1 MTNKYINH
9 FSDALLK
16 GGAIDKLQDNIH
28 QKYKEL
34 SQDDLMKLLLQ
45 KDDLLKQKDELIEHY
60 ETESDNS
67 SSSSKRRPRIMKDIE
82 KYDIFNFHKFLRTED
97 GKILSSNPELYQY
110 TPSLTAFDKNLK
122 ANPNYYRDYQK
133 RFIEDWSLSVQEL
146 VILYYGVGSG
156 KTMIAVNCAEQFTEI
171 TPNSFV
177 YFLTPAS
184 LVLGTIKEMYDR
196 GIDPT
201 RKNDKGEYIY
211 NFLSYQQ
218 LLGSTLNFQQNSLLI
233 IDEAHNLRNF
243 SSKPLFE
250 KETARKYKATGNY
263 SLVGNKVAQ
272 ALLTSDIAFVRTIMM
287 TGTLLVNS
295 SKDLEA
301 LMSIGYKKMP
311 LLNVEETNYN
321 IMINDEKN
329 FKIYYEGLLSFYRI
343 AQDYPT
349 MPKKNYIIQPIEDP
363 DLYMLTGKDAMY
375 EDPYYMNTRNQS
387 LNEKVNFIINLILE
401 KPDEKF
407 LIYSQFLSVL
417 EGKQQYAEIEDEQ
430 GNKKVVKVAR
440 DESSRVLKDALI
452 KNKIPFLV
460 ITGELTGIQKL
471 NVVKKYNENVVKVLL
486 FTLSIKEGISFKET
500 NNIIIIQPYWNY
512 AIMEQV
518 LARGIR
524 LNSHKLGQK
533 STVNL
538 YFLIGVKDDSEENIK
553 WIDEAEKIMN
563 NDIKKLIFPWRD
575 SKVMEDSKMIDN
587 LNSDKDIK
595 QKDYGPFAVNN
606 GSRDID
612 LFNRMLRKQEEINEF
627 ELKLLSLPRFETV
640 NNVENNEFVAEYK
653 KTLYTLEK
661 ENINLTNKEQI
672 ELKRKMYK
680 EFYTKNLEKVSST
693 ITRFLGDTR
702 FRINRN
708 PDLLDQMEEYKS
720 SDNTEKLKKLIKK
733 NASLEELFK
742 AFNINKQEIVAFQAN
757 FTPADKCDELV
768 RLSGINNDTRP
779 IIRILEP
786 TAGIGNV
793 ISSLMKTN
801 NKANYLIDCNEYHN
815 VFYQIGK
822 SIYSEID
829 NVKWMNSDFYL
840 YQNKYNYDYIL
851 GNPPFNLPYVA
862 LVPQEILPPK
872 RDPKAEPI
880 DPSTQKFIKY
890 ETILVKKDLHLYDV
904 DFVAKSYNMLSTG
917 GILTF
922 IISDRFQRQPD
933 IRPFKPFNLF
943 INAMKKKDSNSVEI
957 FKSKE
962 FKKDK
967 GVVKEQETKYGMVI
981 IKLVKLDNFI
991 IDLQNEK
998 IINNLIENI
1007 DGLTQEEKDKLKVK
1021 HESNKLKTRKQRLD
1035 KALIKLEKGNA
1046 IDKDSKKKREKKKE
1060 SQLKQEEEDKIKREE
1075 EFRKK
1080 HNINDSDID
1089 LNGIEK
1095 FINLEY
1101 RDRNEK
1107 ERIEKSKKIQKRRI

>member
-1 MTNKYINH
+1 MINKYINH
-9 FSDALLK
+9 FSDVLLK
-16 GGAIDKLQDNIH
+16 GGAIDEIQDNLH
-28 QKYKEL
+28 QKYKGL
-34 SQDDLMKLLLQ
+34 SQDELLKLLLQ
-45 KDDLLKQKDELIEHY
+45 KDDQLKQKDELIEHY

-67 SSSSKRRPRIMKDIE
+67 SSNSKRKPRIMKDIE

-97 GKILSSNPELYQY
+97 GKILSSTPELYQY
-110 TPSLTAFDKNLK
+110 TPNLTAFDKNLK
-122 ANPNYYRDYQK
+122 ANSNYYRDYQK

-201 RKNDKGEYIY
+201 RKNEKGEYIY

-218 LLGSTLNFQQNSLLI
+218 LLGSTLNFKQNSLLI

-243 SSKPLFE
+243 ASKPLFE

-263 SLVGNKVAQ
+263 SLVGNKVSQ
-272 ALLTSDIAFVRTIMM
+272 ALLTSDISFVRTIMM

-321 IMINDEKN
+321 IMMNDEKT

-349 MPKKNYIIQPIEDP
+349 MPKKNYIIQPIKDP
-363 DLYMLTGKDAMY
+363 SLYMLSGKEAMY

-387 LNEKVNFIINLILE
+387 LKQKVDFIINLILK

-417 EGKQQYAEIEDEQ
+417 EGKQQYDEVEDEQ
-430 GNKKVVKVAR
+430 GNKKVIKVSR
-440 DESSRVLKDALI
+440 DESSRVLKDALN
-452 KNKIPFLV
+452 KNNIPFLV
-460 ITGELTGIQKL
+460 ITGELSAVQKL
-471 NVVKKYNENVVKVLL
+471 NLVKKYNENVVKVLL

-538 YFLIGVKDDSEENIK
+538 YFLIGVKDNSNENIK
-553 WIDEAEKIMN
+553 WIADAEQVMN
-563 NDIKKLIFPWRD
+563 NDIKKLIFEWKQ
-575 SKVMEDSKMIDN
+575 STN
-587 LNSDKDIK
+587 NTDIK
-595 QKDYGPFAVNN
+595 QKNYGPFAVNN

-612 LFNRMLRKQEEINEF
+612 LFNRMIRKQEEINEF

-653 KTLYTLEK
+653 NTLYKLE
-661 ENINLTNKEQI
+661 EQNINLTNKEQI
-672 ELKRKMYK
+672 ELKKKMYK

-693 ITRFLGDTR
+693 ITRFLSDSR
-702 FRINRN
+702 YRSNRN
-708 PDLLDQMEEYKS
+708 PDLEDKMEEYKS
-720 SDNTEKLKKLIKK
+720 SDNTEKLKNLIKK

-742 AFNINKQEIVAFQAN
+742 AFNIDKKEIVAFQAN

-768 RLSGINNDTRP
+768 RISGINNDTKP

-793 ISSLMKTN
+793 ISSLMKAN
-801 NKANYLIDCNEYHN
+801 NKANYLVDCNEYHN
-815 VFYQIGK
+815 IFYQIGK
-822 SIYSEID
+822 SIYSDID
-829 NVKWMNSDFYL
+829 NVKWMNSDFYV

-872 RDPKAEPI
+872 KDPNEKI
-880 DPSTQKFIKY
+880 DPSTQKIVKY
-890 ETILVKKDLHLYDV
+890 QTILVKKDLHLYDV
-904 DFVAKSYNMLSTG
+904 DFVAKAYNMLSDG
-917 GILTF
+917 GVLTF

-933 IRPFKPFNLF
+933 IRPFKPFNLY
-943 INAMKKKDSNSVEI
+943 IDAMKKKDPKSVEI
-957 FKSKE
+957 VKSKE

-967 GVVKEQETKYGMVI
+967 GVVKEQETSYGMVI
-981 IKLVKLDNFI
+981 IKLIKLDGFI

-998 IINNLIENI
+998 LINNMINNLDE
-1007 DGLTQEEKDKLKVK
+1007 LTEEQKKEMMVSKSK
-1021 HESNKLKTRKQRLD
+1021 TNLKTR
-1035 KALIKLEKGNA
+1035 A
-1046 IDKDSKKKREKKKE
+1046 KR
-1060 SQLKQEEEDKIKREE
+1060 LKQPKI
-1075 EFRKK
+1075 
-1080 HNINDSDID
+1080 
-1089 LNGIEK
+1089 L
-1095 FINLEY
+1095 L
-1101 RDRNEK
+1101 
-1107 ERIEKSKKIQKRRI
+1107 